1 MDAMT
6 TLTFQE
12 KVRVLASA
20 SRFDTCNTS
29 GICRSFGPDGR
40 CISLYKTLISNS
52 CSGECTYCPNR
63 CERDTTR
70 ASLTKA
76 EIKNIAWGLYRA
88 NAIEGLF
95 LSSGIRGN
103 VDAVT
108 EFQIEVAKEL
118 RAEGFRGYL
127 HIRLMPGVNKDDIM
141 EISKYADKFG
151 VNVESVDRL
160 HYSELCPNF
169 DYGIDA
175 VRRMRYTEDAIKK
188 ERKRGHIVGGNDT
201 QFVVGAAGETDWE
214 YLKTCGN
221 FMEKFSLRKPFFMS
235 FSPVKKTPLEKEPG
249 SPRWREH
256 RLYQSW
262 FLLKQYGYRVREFK
276 DVLENE
282 NLQNCDPKVLMAQD
296 MCVDVNSAK
305 EDELLR
311 VPGIGPLSAYRI
323 SHYNGQIRSYG
334 ELKGLGVVLK
344 RAAPYLEVGNQ
355 KQEKLSKWLMS

>member
-169 DYGIDA
+169 D
-175 VRRMRYTEDAIKK
+175 
-188 ERKRGHIVGGNDT
+188 
-201 QFVVGAAGETDWE
+201 
-214 YLKTCGN
+214 
-221 FMEKFSLRKPFFMS
+221 
-235 FSPVKKTPLEKEPG
+235 
-249 SPRWREH
+249 
-256 RLYQSW
+256 
-262 FLLKQYGYRVREFK
+262 
-276 DVLENE
+276 
-282 NLQNCDPKVLMAQD
+282 
-296 MCVDVNSAK
+296 
-305 EDELLR
+305 
-311 VPGIGPLSAYRI
+311 
-323 SHYNGQIRSYG
+323 
-334 ELKGLGVVLK
+334 
-344 RAAPYLEVGNQ
+344 
-355 KQEKLSKWLMS
+355 

>member
-1 MDAMT
+1 MT
-6 TLTFQE
+6 ALNFKE
-12 KVRVLASA
+12 RVRVLAEA
-20 SRFDTCNTS
+20 SKYDTCNTA

-76 EIKNIAWGLYRA
+76 EIKKVAWGLYRS
-88 NAIEGLF
+88 NTIEGLF
-95 LSSGIRGN
+95 LSSGIRGD
-103 VDAVT
+103 VDSTT
-108 EFQIEVAKEL
+108 EFQIDVAREL

-127 HIRLMPGVNKDDIM
+127 HIRLMPGVKKDDIM
-141 EISKYADKFG
+141 EISQYADKFG
-151 VNVESVDRL
+151 VNVESIDRT

-175 VRRMRYTEDAIKK
+175 IRRMRYTEDAIKK
-188 ERKRGHIVGGNDT
+188 ERKRGHGVGGNDT

-214 YLKTCGN
+214 YLKTCGS

-249 SPRWREH
+249 APRWREH

-262 FLLKQYGYRVREFK
+262 FLLKQYGYRVGEFK
-276 DVLENE
+276 EVLDGEGFLRN
-282 NLQNCDPKVLMAQD
+282 QDPKVLLAGD
-296 MCVDVNSAK
+296 LTVDVNSAS
-305 EDELLR
+305 EAELLR

-323 SHYNGQIRSYG
+323 TNSEPIRSYA

-344 RAAPYLEVGNQ
+344 RAAPYLEVAGRR
-355 KQEKLSKWLMS
+355 QERLSRWVS